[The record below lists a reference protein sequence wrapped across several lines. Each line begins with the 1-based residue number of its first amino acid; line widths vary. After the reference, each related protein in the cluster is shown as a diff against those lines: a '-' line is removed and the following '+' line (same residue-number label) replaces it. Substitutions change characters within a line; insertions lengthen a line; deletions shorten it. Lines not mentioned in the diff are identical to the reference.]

1 MNPTPFPA
9 TGYDAEIRRTVPQYD
24 EFFRIIC
31 SAVRSHFP
39 DNPVDWLDVG
49 CGTGRM
55 FEEAAEKIPLRS
67 FAFADSSSEMLET
80 ARRRFSETS
89 VPTQFFVCRAEK
101 IGKTGKYDVVSSV
114 LVNHYLNGCARRN
127 AYQSA
132 WQALRPGGT
141 YICFENYD
149 PETEKEYLLRR
160 DEWIGFQRANGRT
173 AEECS
178 AHLARRF
185 RAYFPYKLSAL
196 VPLLREVGFEK
207 ITVLHTSCLQAGV
220 LAQKPFLS
228 TSSGNCPSADN

>member
-1 MNPTPFPA
+1 MPKYGAPFRSTMNFS
-9 TGYDAEIRRTVPQYD
+9 GLYVRQCVLI
-24 EFFRIIC
+24 FRIIRSTGWILVAARAACLKRRQKKYLSALLPLPTVRPKC
-31 SAVRSHFP
+31 SRPPA
-39 DNPVDWLDVG
+39 DVFRKHL
-49 CGTGRM
+49 C
-55 FEEAAEKIPLRS
+55 
-67 FAFADSSSEMLET
+67 
-80 ARRRFSETS
+80 RRN
-89 VPTQFFVCRAEK
+89 FFVCRAEK

-132 WQALRPGGT
+132 WQALRPGGI
-141 YICFENYD
+141 YIFFENYD

-196 VPLLREVGFEK
+196 VPLLREVGFKK

-228 TSSGNCPSADN
+228 TSSGNRPSADN

>member
-1 MNPTPFPA
+1 MPKYGAPFRSTMNFSGLYVRQCA
-9 TGYDAEIRRTVPQYD
+9 LI
-24 EFFRIIC
+24 FRII
-31 SAVRSHFP
+31 RS
-39 DNPVDWLDVG
+39 
-49 CGTGRM
+49 TGWM
-55 FEEAAEKIPLRS
+55 LVAARVACLKRRQKKIPLRS

-80 ARRRFSETS
+80 ARRRFSEAS

-127 AYQSA
+127 AYRSA
-132 WQALRPGGT
+132 WQALRPGGI
-141 YICFENYD
+141 YIFFENYD

-228 TSSGNCPSADN
+228 AAPGNRPSADN